1 MFSGND
7 HRSFRID
14 VAGNL
19 RQEEPMN
26 VPKKTIVFALLGL
39 ALFSTGLQADQIPL
53 ILGQRERN
61 AVFDGWLAKRLD
73 TILPDVMRREKIDMW
88 IVVSRENCEDPVFL
102 SLVPAASFASW
113 RTAMLVFC
121 DRGKEGVERLSL
133 SRAGQGDLYKEV
145 WDSAKSDQWTALREI
160 VQARKPKRI
169 GINEGDVFAYG
180 DGLTASLKRKL
191 EATLGPEYSA
201 RFTSAQYLTVGW
213 LERRLPEEIEVY
225 SQLAAISHA
234 ILKEA
239 LSRQAITPGVTTTND
254 LFWWLWDRTESLRL
268 HVWAGAT
275 VSIQRPKD
283 SPYKDDVIRR
293 GDLVHI
299 DYNFDCFHLGTDT
312 KGCAYILKEGE
323 TDVPEGLKK
332 IMADGNRMQDILMG
346 ELKEG
351 MTGNQIL
358 PIALKKVREAGITG
372 KILAHPVGFHG
383 HGAGTSIGRW
393 DNQVGL
399 PGLGDYPLYPDTCHA
414 IELTATGKV
423 PEWGNQEVTMELEE
437 DAAFTRQG
445 TFFLDGRQTSIILIK

>member
-1 MFSGND
+1 MPC
-7 HRSFRID
+7 I
-14 VAGNL
+14 
-19 RQEEPMN
+19 
-26 VPKKTIVFALLGL
+26 KKSIALMLLGL
-39 ALFSTGLQADQIPL
+39 GLVSAGLFADQIPL
-53 ILGQRERN
+53 IPGQRERN

-73 TILPDVMRREKIDMW
+73 TILPEVMRREKIDMW
-88 IVVSRENCEDPVFL
+88 VVISRENNEDPVYL

-113 RTAMLVFC
+113 RTSMLVFH
-121 DRGKEGVERLSL
+121 DRGKEGIERLSL
-133 SRAGQGDLYKEV
+133 SRNGVSDLYKEV
-145 WDSAKSDQWTALREI
+145 WDSTKTDQWTCLEQVVKSRN
-160 VQARKPKRI
+160 PKRI
-169 GINEGDVFAYG
+169 GVDEGDIFPYG
-180 DGLTASLKRKL
+180 DGLSASLKQKL
-191 EATLGPEYSA
+191 TATIGPECSA
-201 RFTSAQYLTVGW
+201 RLCSAQNLAVGW
-213 LERRLPEEIEVY
+213 LERRLPEEVEVY
-225 SQLAAISHA
+225 SHLAAVSHA

-239 LSRQAITPGVTTTND
+239 LSRQAITPGVTTTTD

-275 VSIQRPKD
+275 VSLQRPAN
-283 SPYKDDVIRR
+283 SPFKDDVIRS

-312 KGCAYILKEGE
+312 KACAYVLKEGE
-323 TDVPEGLKK
+323 DDVPAGLKK
-332 IMADGNRMQDILMG
+332 VLADGNRMQDLLMG

-423 PEWGNQEVTMELEE
+423 PEWGNQDVTMELEE
-437 DAAFTRQG
+437 DAVFTKHG
-445 TFFLDGRQTSIILIK
+445 TFFLDGRQTSIIVIK